1 VTAFSWAGTQDPIDI
16 AAVQSRRGR
25 RSQGPRPV
33 LRAVVLAC
41 AAMLLAAGCQRADDN
56 GDTASGEAP
65 RQKPSGHLVTTVVTE
80 RAPVSTQH
88 ERPGTLRLRRLVRL
102 HTQEEGRIEQLD
114 IFEGDRVDRGELL
127 VRLDDAVLRAELTKT
142 RATLAQERLDL
153 KRFQDLAARN
163 AASQDDLAQART
175 AVALAEAD
183 LELLELRL
191 ANTRI
196 TAPFAGVVTQRLAE
210 PGDFVTKNTLLL
222 TLADPDS
229 LVAEVY
235 VSELVLPHISEGD
248 PARIRIDAL
257 GGRRFAG
264 EILRI
269 HPTLSEANRQAKVEI
284 RFDAI
289 PEGARAGQFV
299 RAELATAA
307 VARLLVP
314 FRALRQ
320 DRDGQFVWVMDD
332 ASEAARRPVRA
343 GMRIADRVEIL
354 DGLEPGTRVVTRGFL
369 GIAEG
374 KQLTRVD
381 DDAGPS
387 IATPDATSE
396 AVDSMP

>member
-1 VTAFSWAGTQDPIDI
+1 MC
-16 AAVQSRRGR
+16 
-25 RSQGPRPV
+25 
-33 LRAVVLAC
+33 AVVAV
-41 AAMLLAAGCQRADDN
+41 ALLTGCQQAEQD
-56 GDTASGEAP
+56 GDTAAEEP
-65 RQKPSGHLVTTVVTE
+65 RREPRGHLVTTVVTE

-102 HTQEEGRIEQLD
+102 YAEEEGRIEQLD
-114 IFEGDRVDRGELL
+114 VFEGDRVARGELL
-127 VRLDDAVLRAELTKT
+127 VRLEDDVLRAELDKT

-153 KRFQDLAARN
+153 KRFQDLAQRN

-175 AVALAEAD
+175 ALALAEAD
-183 LELLELRL
+183 LKLLEIRL
-191 ANTRI
+191 ADTRI
-196 TAPFAGVVTQRLAE
+196 TAPFAGVITERLAE
-210 PGDFVTKNTLLL
+210 PGDFVTKNTQLL

-229 LVAEVY
+229 LAADVY

-269 HPTLSEANRQAKVEI
+269 HPTLSEANRQAEVEI
-284 RFDAI
+284 RFETI
-289 PEGARAGQFV
+289 PDGARAGQFV

-307 VARLLVP
+307 VERLLVP

-320 DRDGQFVWVMDD
+320 DRDGQFVWVMDED
-332 ASEAARRPVRA
+332 GQAARRPVRT
-343 GMRIADRVEIL
+343 GMRIADQVEIL
-354 DGLEPGTRVVTRGFL
+354 EGIESGARVITRGFL

-374 KQLTRVD
+374 KKLTRVD
-381 DDAGPS
+381 DDAGPA
-387 IATPDATSE
+387 IATPDATPE